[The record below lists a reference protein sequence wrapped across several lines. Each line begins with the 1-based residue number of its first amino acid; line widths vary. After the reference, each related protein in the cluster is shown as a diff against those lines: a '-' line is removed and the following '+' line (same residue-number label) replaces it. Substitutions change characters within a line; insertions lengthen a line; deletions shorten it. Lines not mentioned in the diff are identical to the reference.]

1 MNTLAEKLADAWI
14 KKDLIDVKPLI
25 FQKAEKES
33 HSIQEQFHK
42 VLKKK
47 TVGWKIGMVTKNLQE
62 GAKVDGPM
70 IGKIIDETVLMN
82 PLKIQY
88 SKVPHCILECEFA
101 LKFLEDT
108 KMVPGLLN
116 KKYNY
121 ELLYIFRIS
130 FNTC

>member
-14 KKDLIDVKPLI
+14 KKDLIDVKTADFP
-25 FQKAEKES
+25 KSRKES

-42 VLKKK
+42 FLKKK

-70 IGKIIDETVLMN
+70 IGKIIDETVLIN
-82 PLKIQY
+82 PKKIDY

-108 KMVPGLLN
+108 KMVPGSEN
-116 KKYNY
+116 KKGNY
-121 ELLYIFRIS
+121 
-130 FNTC
+130 